1 MTVTNT
7 DGIETL
13 KGRDCL
19 TLADFSGEDIKS
31 LLGLARQLKKETFTP
46 LLTGKSLAMIF
57 EKPSTRTRVSFEAGM
72 TQLGGHAQYLS
83 TDDMQLG
90 RGETMADTA
99 KVLSRYVDAIMIRTF
114 AQEKVEQLAAAA
126 DIPVINGLSN
136 EYHPCQVLADL
147 LTIEEKFGTCTGK
160 TLAYVG
166 DGNNMAHSLMI
177 GAAKV
182 GMNCTVAAPQGYEP
196 NPAIVEKAK
205 TMAAATGSVL
215 SVTDDPHAAVQDAD
229 VVYTDVWASMGDDE
243 NDGRRKALAPYQV
256 NASLMA
262 HANKKPLFMHCLPA
276 HRGEEVAADV
286 IDGSQSVVFDEAE
299 NRLHAQKALLA
310 ALIG

>member
-166 DGNNMAHSLMI
+166 DGNNMAHSLLI